1 MVTSYHAHL
10 VYVPAYLQYPLPT
23 APVAHTVTV
32 DCMYPVPPEPLEPV
46 RLLCRV
52 LQYSVLPQLPS
63 VQNYSAARCRPKF
76 PWSPLPSLTNKAAT
90 MFDFTI

>member
-1 MVTSYHAHL
+1 
-10 VYVPAYLQYPLPT
+10 
-23 APVAHTVTV
+23 
-32 DCMYPVPPEPLEPV
+32 MYPVPPEPLEPV

-63 VQNYSAARCRPKF
+63 VQNYSAARCCPKF